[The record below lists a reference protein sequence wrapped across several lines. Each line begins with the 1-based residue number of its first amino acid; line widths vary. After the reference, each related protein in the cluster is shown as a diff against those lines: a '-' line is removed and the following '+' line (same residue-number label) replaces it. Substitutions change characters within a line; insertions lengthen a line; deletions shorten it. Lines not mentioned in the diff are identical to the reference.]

1 MSNAPVRT
9 TAEGMPDYPRNPHLF
24 RFVRKVLMSWHAPA
38 ENIPLT
44 ETSVQENIM
53 NQHVDRRA
61 LLTSSAIATAAIA
74 SASQEARAGGDLG
87 VSRELEGLIAA
98 KHAAYARFITAI
110 DLATDLEGAY
120 LPKNAELFVPL
131 SIGGG
136 QSRTLRYGDLDDV
149 EADLREEIR
158 RRYAEQRPKLA
169 ALAKV
174 APDLGYQATA
184 ALRKAEQT
192 DLRTLKRLIKEERA
206 RRSAVGLEQA
216 IKERDDASD
225 AERYALNA
233 VCAYRCVNMEEHR
246 VKAEFLKDFAT
257 GKYGDLQ
264 PEDLDALL
272 WSSLP
277 VEALEAAV
285 GSVEGQVVL
294 DDSGASH

>member
-1 MSNAPVRT
+1 MPNNPVRAA
-9 TAEGMPDYPRNPHLF
+9 AEGMPDCPRNPHRF
-24 RFVRKVLMSWHAPA
+24 SFVRKLLMSWHARA
-38 ENIPLT
+38 ENIPVT
-44 ETSVQENIM
+44 ETSVQETIM

-74 SASQEARAGGDLG
+74 SASQEARAGGDPG

-98 KHAAYARFITAI
+98 KHAAYARFIAAI
-110 DLATDLEGAY
+110 DLVTDLESAH
-120 LPKNAELFVPL
+120 LSKSAELFVPL

-149 EADLREEIR
+149 EADLREEIK

-174 APDLGYQATA
+174 APDLGDQATA
-184 ALRKAEQT
+184 VLRKAEQT

-216 IKERDDASD
+216 IKERDEASD

-233 VCAYRCVNMEEHR
+233 VCAYRCANMEEHR

-264 PEDLDALL
+264 PEDVDALL
-272 WSSLP
+272 WSFLP
-277 VEALEAAV
+277 VEALEAAI
-285 GSVEGQVVL
+285 GSVEGQAVL
-294 DDSGASH
+294 DESGASH